1 MFSFIKKLTD
11 YTPKNFKGKTTK
23 EILAMNSSKVP
34 DNWFTD
40 DYTQEHLKA
49 FIDADLSEEQENAI
63 DLLIDLKQK
72 GEIIRKCYD
81 KRKKRSQTQQAP
93 MEQQAPMPV
102 PQTQAAQTQAA
113 QTQAVQTQAP
123 TQQAPTE
130 QEYSD
135 DSEDEEEEEE
145 TSTPPQDAKPLLTGG
160 GRKGTKRTKHTK
172 RTKRT
177 KHSGGKKHKRSGHKR
192 TKRKHKKSKHVRFT
206 IN

>member
-81 KRKKRSQTQQAP
+81 KRKKRGQTQQAP
-93 MEQQAPMPV
+93 MEQTQQAPMPV
-102 PQTQAAQTQAA
+102 PTPAPTSAPAPTP
-113 QTQAVQTQAP
+113 AP

-135 DSEDEEEEEE
+135 DSEEEEEE

-160 GRKGTKRTKHTK
+160 GRKRTKRTKHK
-172 RTKRT
+172 RSGH
-177 KHSGGKKHKRSGHKR
+177 KHSGGKKHKRTKR